1 MVYGTVAPGFEPV
14 RDVFAR
20 HFEEAGE
27 VGASVCVLRDGEPL
41 VDLWGGVANPADG
54 TPWEADTLVN
64 IFSTSK
70 GAVAHAVLRLVDQGH
85 IDLDAPIADAW
96 PDFGRNGKA
105 KVTLRH
111 ILNHVSGVVAID
123 RALSLDDVLAWDPVE
138 AALVEQAPLWE
149 PGTDQGYHPV
159 TFGMLLRAIVPRVTG
174 RTVREALADITEP
187 LGADVHLGVSDEV
200 LPRCAMLAYPVGG
213 QVVRTIATRLTER
226 GVDGRFFRNV
236 FLRPR
241 GDAARAFSNP
251 RSLGAFGFAN
261 YDTIPVRKAELPW
274 TNVHA
279 SARGLARIY
288 APLAGDG
295 EAFGVR
301 TLSESMARQ
310 PREPQSWSEDDRVI
324 RIPMGWSLGFR
335 KEQTSI
341 YSPNRSWLGHPGT
354 GGSVGFADPEA
365 GISFGY
371 VMNKLRTHV
380 RSPTALALSR
390 TTYECLG
397 TPVHPES

>member
-1 MVYGTVAPGFEPV
+1 MVHGTVAPGFEPV

-27 VGASVCVLRDGEPL
+27 VGASVCVIRDGQPL
-41 VDLWGGVANPADG
+41 VDLWGGLADPTDG

-70 GAVAHAVLRLVDQGH
+70 GVVAHAVLRLVDQGLM
-85 IDLDAPIADAW
+85 DLDAPVAEVW
-96 PDFGRNGKA
+96 PDFARNGKA
-105 KVTLRH
+105 GVTLRQ
-111 ILNHVSGVVAID
+111 ILNHRSGVAAVD
-123 RALSLDDVLAWDPVE
+123 RRLSLADVLAWDVVE
-138 AALVEQAPLWE
+138 DALVNQAPLWE

-159 TFGMLLRAIVPRVTG
+159 TWGMLMRAIVPRATG
-174 RTVREALADITEP
+174 RGVEEHLADVAGS
-187 LGADVHLGVSDEV
+187 LQADVHLGLPDAL
-200 LPRCAMLAYPVGG
+200 LPRCARLQAPVGAEIP
-213 QVVRTIATRLTER
+213 RTIARRLVER

-241 GDAARAFSNP
+241 GDAARAFGNP

-261 YDTIPVRKAELPW
+261 YDTVAVRQAVLPW

-279 SARGLARIY
+279 SARGLARHY

-301 TLSESMARQ
+301 TLSPETARL
-310 PREPQSWSEDDRVI
+310 PREPHSWSEQDRVI
-324 RIPMGWSLGFR
+324 RIPMGWALGFR
-335 KEQTSI
+335 KEETGI
-341 YSPNRSWLGHPGT
+341 YSPNPSWFGHPGT
-354 GGSVGFADPEA
+354 GGSVGFADPDA

-390 TTYECLG
+390 AVYDCLG
-397 TPVHPES
+397 TPVEAR